1 MPLPQHGLRS
11 QQQEQRARGNA
22 QENNAIVCQDL
33 QIDAD
38 LAAVQ
43 DTEDAVIGQY

>member
-1 MPLPQHGLRS
+1 MVFVLSSKNNELAGMLR
-11 QQQEQRARGNA
+11 GDA
-22 QENNAIVCQDL
+22 QENDAIVCQDL

>member
-1 MPLPQHGLRS
+1 MVFVLSSKNSELAGML
-11 QQQEQRARGNA
+11 RGNA
-22 QENNAIVCQDL
+22 QENDAIVRQDL

-43 DTEDAVIGQY
+43 DAEDAVIGQY